1 MSESV
6 GLFPPGLAHD
16 PVRLSLD
23 CLREGFQIIG
33 FDWTY
38 VYVNPA
44 AARHG
49 RRERRGPDRE
59 TDSAKVYPGIER
71 TRVFEPMRKCM
82 AERTSYVLENEF
94 TFPDGTRQWFELRI
108 QPVPAG
114 ICIYSSDINDRKQR
128 EQGCGPAAN
137 TGTLSGWWR
146 RLVGR

>member
-6 GLFPPGLAHD
+6 GLFPPGLPHD

-38 VYVNPA
+38 VYINPA

-49 RRERRGPDRE
+49 RREPEDLIGKSIAE
-59 TDSAKVYPGIER
+59 AYPGIER

-114 ICIYSSDINDRKQR
+114 ICIYSSDINDRKLR
-128 EQGCGPAAN
+128 EQAGGSVAN
-137 TGTLSGWWR
+137 TGTLRAWWR
-146 RLVGR
+146 RLVRR